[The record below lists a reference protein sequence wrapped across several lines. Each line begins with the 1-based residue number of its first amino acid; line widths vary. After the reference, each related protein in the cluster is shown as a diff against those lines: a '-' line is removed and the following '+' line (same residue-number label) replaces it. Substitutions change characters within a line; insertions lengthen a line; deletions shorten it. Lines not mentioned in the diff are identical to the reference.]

1 MRYSPLKHNKRVFE
15 EHQLKQHVK
24 ILRELPQD
32 ANGRVANAHHRHEIL
47 KANKMYQLR
56 IERDRANAAIA
67 SLPVNAQVT
76 YVSCW
81 WASAMTL
88 AKQCCGSH
96 EKEAYHKVWK
106 WT

>member
-1 MRYSPLKHNKRVFE
+1 MKYSPLKHKKPVLE
-15 EHQLKQHVK
+15 EHQLKKHVK

-67 SLPVNAQVT
+67 SLPVNAQANLRQLLT
-76 YVSCW
+76 SQRDDLTD
-81 WASAMTL
+81 AML
-88 AKQCCGSH
+88 RFARKGG
-96 EKEAYHKVWK
+96 VP
-106 WT
+106 

>member
-15 EHQLKQHVK
+15 EHQVNKHVK

-67 SLPVNAQVT
+67 SLPVNAQVNLRQML
-76 YVSCW
+76 VSQRNDI
-81 WASAMTL
+81 SEAML
-88 AKQCCGSH
+88 RFARKGG
-96 EKEAYHKVWK
+96 VP
-106 WT
+106 

>member
-1 MRYSPLKHNKRVFE
+1 MRYSPLKHKKRVFK
-15 EHQLKQHVK
+15 EHQLKKHVK

-67 SLPVNAQVT
+67 SLPVNAQVNLRQLL
-76 YVSCW
+76 VSQRDDI
-81 WASAMTL
+81 SEAML
-88 AKQCCGSH
+88 RFARKGG
-96 EKEAYHKVWK
+96 VP
-106 WT
+106 

>member
-1 MRYSPLKHNKRVFE
+1 MKYSLFKNKKRVLE
-15 EHQLKQHVK
+15 EHHLKQHVK

-67 SLPVNAQVT
+67 SLPVNAQANLRQLL
-76 YVSCW
+76 
-81 WASAMTL
+81 ASQRDDLNNAML
-88 AKQCCGSH
+88 RFARKGG
-96 EKEAYHKVWK
+96 VP
-106 WT
+106 

>member
-1 MRYSPLKHNKRVFE
+1 MIYSPKKLNKRVLE
-15 EHQLKQHVK
+15 EHQLKKHVK

-67 SLPVNAQVT
+67 SLPVNAQVNLRQML
-76 YVSCW
+76 VSQRNDIRE
-81 WASAMTL
+81 AML
-88 AKQCCGSH
+88 RFARKGG
-96 EKEAYHKVWK
+96 VP
-106 WT
+106 